1 MQWTV
6 GHTTIQQLQNGQQ
19 LRNALQIDEAQHK
32 TVRRCT
38 QRRFQRIQQR
48 CVQVD
53 FAVWLVAGRFIGCC
67 MNLLYHKQQQDYI
80 STKLYAYN

>member
-1 MQWTV
+1 MTYRIVHQCLQASDQTRMQWTV
-6 GHTTIQQLQNGQQ
+6 GHATIQQLQNGQQ

-32 TVRRCT
+32 AVRRCT

-53 FAVWLVAGRFIGCC
+53 FAV
-67 MNLLYHKQQQDYI
+67 
-80 STKLYAYN
+80 